1 MIYKAKIYPG
11 VCSGMRYNGEVQYTS
26 KFTKWA
32 DETLAGGYEVGTID
46 DRAFCL
52 LFDLEDDLVAYQLCW
67 DQPEYPTTNLDVGAF
82 YCPYIPLT
90 VVNATTSLE
99 TLANTPITFTTRYIQ
114 E

>member
-1 MIYKAKIYPG
+1 MIHKAKIYPG
-11 VCSGMRYNGEVQYTS
+11 VYLRRRHNGQVEYTS

-32 DETLAGGYEVGTID
+32 DETLTGGYEVGTID

-67 DQPEYPTTNLDVGAF
+67 DQPENPTNFDVGTF
-82 YCPYIPLT
+82 YCPYVPLT
-90 VVNATTSLE
+90 VVNATTSSE
-99 TLANTPITFTTRYIQ
+99 TLANTPITFTTRYTQ